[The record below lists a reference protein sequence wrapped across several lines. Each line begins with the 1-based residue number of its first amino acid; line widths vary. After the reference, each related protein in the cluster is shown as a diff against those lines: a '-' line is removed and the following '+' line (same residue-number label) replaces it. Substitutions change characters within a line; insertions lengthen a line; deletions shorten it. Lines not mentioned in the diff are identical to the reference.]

1 MGLAIIVPVLM
12 PWAGTSLFKGSGGE
26 GGSGSGGGGG
36 NVSQLNPTV
45 QLGGWLTAR
54 TETTLL
60 KFTSTDTN
68 PEYLRA
74 VTLDTFDGRAW
85 KWKQA
90 AQKPAGSARDVPAG
104 PLDGAP
110 GSDVQTDVN
119 IIGLSQVWLPVPYP
133 GGSIDGLTGGW
144 AYDGDTLDVF
154 GTGSSSTH
162 GQQYSVVSRP
172 DEPTAVEL
180 QGASPAPDDLE
191 AKYTALPDDIPASV
205 RQLTQQIM
213 VGASNEYDKALA
225 LQQFFISS
233 KNHFTYTTT
242 PDLPGNNPLVA
253 FLTKRQG
260 FCQQFAGAYAVMAR
274 LAGLPTRI
282 EIGFTPGTS
291 DRTGTYTV
299 TNKNAHAWPE
309 VYFSGY
315 GWVRFEPTASAP
327 AGVAQ
332 PDYAPDPNKPAPGSA
347 AQGEHS
353 GPNTRL
359 EQDLTNDQGAA
370 AAAATSRTRSRR
382 ARRPTPRRSLGSADR
397 RRRGR
402 PAADAAV
409 VRVVRRRRRLSP
421 VPAGMS
427 PDEVRDRVR
436 VAWLEVAET
445 AIDLHDMWPAARTPR
460 RTADWVAGLGLPAD
474 ASTAGYRL
482 ARVVERSRYAPD
494 GVDVLA
500 GTDPASD
507 ARQVCRALEAAAT
520 RRERWRARFVPVSVL
535 ARLSERSADVLDWLD
550 ELGARTRSRLRRIV
564 QPPGRDRRLTGADR
578 RPPAVARLLC
588 VSGRGSPRSTSGHA
602 HKSRGCGGSGAGTG
616 TGRKQ
621 RTRWA

>member
-1 MGLAIIVPVLM
+1 MSPLLILYAVPLTVVRGGVPMLLFLFAAVGWLALMLAEGRERLAGWGRALGRRSQKENDPLTYTPPEPLGVVGRRIGAAAMGLALIVPVLM

-68 PEYLRA
+68 PEYLRV

-205 RQLTQQIM
+205 Q
-213 VGASNEYDKALA
+213 
-225 LQQFFISS
+225 
-233 KNHFTYTTT
+233 
-242 PDLPGNNPLVA
+242 
-253 FLTKRQG
+253 
-260 FCQQFAGAYAVMAR
+260 
-274 LAGLPTRI
+274 
-282 EIGFTPGTS
+282 
-291 DRTGTYTV
+291 
-299 TNKNAHAWPE
+299 
-309 VYFSGY
+309 
-315 GWVRFEPTASAP
+315 
-327 AGVAQ
+327 
-332 PDYAPDPNKPAPGSA
+332 
-347 AQGEHS
+347 
-353 GPNTRL
+353 
-359 EQDLTNDQGAA
+359 
-370 AAAATSRTRSRR
+370 
-382 ARRPTPRRSLGSADR
+382 
-397 RRRGR
+397 
-402 PAADAAV
+402 AADAADH
-409 VRVVRRRRRLSP
+409 RRHDAPSTTRRWRCSSSSSRPRTASRTRRRRTCPATTRWSP
-421 VPAGMS
+421 SS
-427 PDEVRDRVR
+427 PR
-436 VAWLEVAET
+436 
-445 AIDLHDMWPAARTPR
+445 
-460 RTADWVAGLGLPAD
+460 
-474 ASTAGYRL
+474 
-482 ARVVERSRYAPD
+482 
-494 GVDVLA
+494 
-500 GTDPASD
+500 
-507 ARQVCRALEAAAT
+507 
-520 RRERWRARFVPVSVL
+520 
-535 ARLSERSADVLDWLD
+535 
-550 ELGARTRSRLRRIV
+550 
-564 QPPGRDRRLTGADR
+564 
-578 RPPAVARLLC
+578 
-588 VSGRGSPRSTSGHA
+588 GRGSASSSP
-602 HKSRGCGGSGAGTG
+602 
-616 TGRKQ
+616 GR
-621 RTRWA
+621 TP